1 MIFLSVLLKLLS
13 LGSVSEEK
21 ILQPFPST
29 GSSVSKATKSCQNYP
44 QLVMQKRKD
53 WKEIKKLISYL
64 FSNDVKGLLCR
75 SLSKGSLLQWLEKTC
90 LFLWETINSDE
101 REIEPLWIWTPPV
114 MCSLF
119 SELTEWHWNY
129 RSLPE
134 MQDKAKVSMLT
145 MSVCQ
150 WSLSCSKAISFLKS

>member
-1 MIFLSVLLKLLS
+1 MLLKLLG

-29 GSSVSKATKSCQNYP
+29 GSSVSKATESQQNYP
-44 QLVMQKRKD
+44 RLFMQRRKE

-64 FSNDVKGLLCR
+64 FSSNVKGLRCR
-75 SLSKGSLLQWLEKTC
+75 SLSKGSLLQRLEKTC
-90 LFLWETINSDE
+90 LILWETVNSDE
-101 REIEPLWIWTPPV
+101 HKIEPLWIWSPPV

-119 SELTEWHWNY
+119 SELTEWHWNHT
-129 RSLPE
+129 SLPE
-134 MQDKAKVSMLT
+134 TQDKARVSMLT
-145 MSVCQ
+145 MSACQ